1 MCCVD
6 STANSPTAF
15 RCGILYASL
24 VSDKMQSVMNMRLK
38 ELREEQELTQREVA
52 AVLFCDQR
60 TYSDYERG
68 RTSLSAE
75 LLEQLA
81 DFYGVSVDY
90 ILGRTDVRETAR

>member
-1 MCCVD
+1 MPKVYRRVLD
-6 STANSPTAF
+6 
-15 RCGILYASL
+15 
-24 VSDKMQSVMNMRLK
+24 
-38 ELREEQELTQREVA
+38 LREEKDMTQKQVA
-52 AVLFCDQR
+52 EALSCSQQA
-60 TYSDYERG
+60 YSDYERG

>member
-1 MCCVD
+1 MPKVYRRVLD
-6 STANSPTAF
+6 
-15 RCGILYASL
+15 
-24 VSDKMQSVMNMRLK
+24 
-38 ELREEQELTQREVA
+38 LREEKDMTQKQVA
-52 AVLFCDQR
+52 EALNCSQQA
-60 TYSDYERG
+60 YSDYERG